1 MTVSGAVCGLA
12 HIAAFA
18 GYQTS
23 DFRTEFNTQNS
34 FIKECSKEHAR
45 VRRASSAKEL
55 RKSYMVKIKS
65 NRRRDADPTWFRD
78 TLARRLVK
86 KEFRSDGE
94 TAHYLRVFTVLMR
107 CWARNNVDVKGLC
120 LKSLRVFL
128 SFTPGFSPV
137 VKERENHRNRFNG
150 FSGSFARQVLCTQST
165 EGLATKS
172 KPLKRFT
179 SLLVCA
185 SPG

>member
-34 FIKECSKEHAR
+34 FIKDCSKEHAR

-65 NRRRDADPTWFRD
+65 NRRRDADPTWIRD

-86 KEFRSDGE
+86 KEFRSEGE

-107 CWARNNVDVKGLC
+107 CWAQNICRREGIFNVLSGFASK
-120 LKSLRVFL
+120 VFL
-128 SFTPGFSPV
+128 SLSAKRTE
-137 VKERENHRNRFNG
+137 ERI
-150 FSGSFARQVLCTQST
+150 AQ
-165 EGLATKS
+165 
-172 KPLKRFT
+172 RFT
-179 SLLVCA
+179 ACQNRER
-185 SPG
+185 

>member
-34 FIKECSKEHAR
+34 FIKDCSKEHAR

-86 KEFRSDGE
+86 KEFRSEGE

-107 CWARNNVDVKGLC
+107 CWTRNICRREGALPQKPESLSLIHTGASARWSKNVRIIGTVSTVSPCRLQG
-120 LKSLRVFL
+120 KSFVL
-128 SFTPGFSPV
+128 
-137 VKERENHRNRFNG
+137 NRPR
-150 FSGSFARQVLCTQST
+150 A
-165 EGLATKS
+165 
-172 KPLKRFT
+172 LKRK
-179 SLLVCA
+179 VNR
-185 SPG
+185 

>member
-65 NRRRDADPTWFRD
+65 NRRRDDDPTWFRD

-86 KEFRSDGE
+86 KEFRSEGE

-107 CWARNNVDVKGLC
+107 C
-120 LKSLRVFL
+120 
-128 SFTPGFSPV
+128 
-137 VKERENHRNRFNG
+137 
-150 FSGSFARQVLCTQST
+150 
-165 EGLATKS
+165 
-172 KPLKRFT
+172 
-179 SLLVCA
+179 
-185 SPG
+185 